1 MKSHSILSIALMCL
15 LLSACA
21 PTQPES
27 CDEVEECPICDEC
40 EVCEECPVNPF
51 PEGLVLPQIY
61 IQGRIFWSE
70 SDLSNLRENIID
82 PIIEYY
88 EEQEQTVVSI
98 VVNNATNDWTT
109 INSITVEVMI
119 SDNDGNEDPLYMGV
133 LIEKQAGVFPL
144 WEPEVIEP

>member
-1 MKSHSILSIALMCL
+1 MKSYSMLIIAIMSL

-27 CDEVEECPICDEC
+27 CDEV
-40 EVCEECPVNPF
+40 EECPVNPF